1 MSKSFNALGLMSG
14 TSLDGID
21 AAFLKTDGQTIT
33 AYGPNAYRPYTDTER
48 EVLRAATETA
58 LTWQFNGPKP
68 DFNEAEAVLTA
79 AHIEVI
85 ESLLSDH
92 SDWAETLDLIG
103 FHGQTVLHHPPTQTQ
118 KGQTLQL
125 GGGQALTKRFNV
137 PCIYDFRSADVEA
150 GGQGAPLAPIYHKA
164 LCEHVQLDGVSAV
177 LNLGGVGNVTLVGV
191 GLLKASD
198 TGPAN
203 GPLDQWMQKH
213 GQSYDDGGAVSLR
226 GRVDFTRLERWLARD
241 FFKRS
246 LPRSADRYDFD
257 VMNDMLGLSFEDGAA
272 TLAAFCAHAVG
283 LTLSQ
288 MNTRPDRLI
297 LCGGGRHNQAIRLML
312 ADICGVQ
319 IMSAEDVGWES
330 DMIEAQAFAYLA
342 ARHMNKL
349 PISFPETT
357 GVSRPLLGGRG
368 LRDLEV

>member
-1 MSKSFNALGLMSG
+1 MSG

-21 AAFLKTDGQTIT
+21 AAFLKTDGRSIT
-33 AYGPNAYRPYTDTER
+33 AFGPSAYRPYIDTER
-48 EVLRAATETA
+48 AVLRTATETA
-58 LTWQFNGPKP
+58 LAWQFEGPKP
-68 DFNEAEAVLTA
+68 DFSEAEAVLTA

-85 ESLLSDH
+85 EELLNDH
-92 SDWAETLDLIG
+92 SDWAEVLDLIG
-103 FHGQTVLHHPPTQTQ
+103 FHGQTVLHHPPTQAQ

-125 GGGQALTKRFNV
+125 GDGRLLAQHFNV

-164 LCEHVQLDGVSAV
+164 LCDHAELDGVTAV
-177 LNLGGVGNVTLVGV
+177 LNLGGVGNVTLVGD
-191 GLLKASD
+191 GILKASD

-257 VMNDMLGLSFEDGAA
+257 VMDNMVGLSFEDGAA

-297 LCGGGRHNQAIRLML
+297 LCGGGRHNKAIRLML
-312 ADICGVQ
+312 AEICGVQ
-319 IMSAEDVGWES
+319 ILSAEDAGWDS
-330 DMIEAQAFAYLA
+330 DMIEAQAFAFLA
-342 ARHMNKL
+342 ACFMNKL

-357 GVSRPLLGGRG
+357 GVSRPLKGGRG
-368 LRDLEV
+368 LRGLGA